1 MKFSKFQ
8 KLLIFFFPVFGVT
21 LFWAEAH
28 SLGIVSDQLGPK
40 TKVVENFFLR
50 ALGYL
55 TFLKEVPFS
64 PANPALSI

>member
-8 KLLIFFFPVFGVT
+8 KLVVFFFSSDFCNT
-21 LFWAEAH
+21 FWGKAH
-28 SLGIVSDQLGPK
+28 SLGINSDQLGPK

-55 TFLKEVPFS
+55 TFLKKVPFS
-64 PANPALSI
+64 PANPALSF